1 MDGDQQLVLAL
12 RPTVRLEA
20 RDICLFS
27 SRDAPRSPCGAVED
41 HSESFARTAAREP
54 VRWTLSVERA
64 EGALT
69 RECAYWG
76 REEETSNTGNARM
89 LASESLSQFSAVHE
103 QHPEPCCSIE
113 HFLDPV
119 DAKITVGLGRGG
131 VGTAIALRVD
141 DPLRVRMACPK

>member
-54 VRWTLSVERA
+54 VRWT
-64 EGALT
+64 
-69 RECAYWG
+69 WG